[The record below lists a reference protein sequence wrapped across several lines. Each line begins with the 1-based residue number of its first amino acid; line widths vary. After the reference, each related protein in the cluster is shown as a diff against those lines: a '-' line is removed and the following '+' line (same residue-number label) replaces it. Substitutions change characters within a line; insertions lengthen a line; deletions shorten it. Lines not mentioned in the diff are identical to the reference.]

1 MFIKRLAVGALSVN
15 CYIVADEESK
25 EAVVID
31 PGAQA
36 KAILKVINDNNL
48 KVKYVINTHGH
59 NDHIAANSQLL
70 EETDAQ
76 LLIHKDDAEFLQN
89 SELNLS
95 FFIGEMGQQLECPKA
110 DRLLEDGEEIECGSL
125 VFSVIHTPGHTPGSI
140 CLKLENILF
149 TGDTIFARGV
159 GRTDFPMGSYSA
171 LRKSI
176 ERILEFKED
185 LKICP
190 GHGPESTL
198 NRARSENSYI

>member
-1 MFIKRLAVGALSVN
+1 MFIKRLSVGALSVN
-15 CYIVADEESK
+15 CYVVADEGSK

-31 PGAQA
+31 PGSQAQD
-36 KAILKVINDNNL
+36 ILKVIDDNDL

-59 NDHIAANSQLL
+59 NDHIAANPQLL
-70 EETDAQ
+70 DETGAE
-76 LLIHKDDAEFLQN
+76 LLIHQDDAEFLQN

-110 DRLLEDGEEIECGSL
+110 DRLLADGEEIECGSL

-140 CLKLENILF
+140 CLKLDDTLF

-171 LRKSI
+171 LRDSI
-176 ERILEFKED
+176 AKILDFEED